1 MEYVVICIHTYTNI
15 VLVSFRYIV
24 HTRIVNAL
32 NNKGDIY
39 VVYRK
44 NIACLV

>member
-24 HTRIVNAL
+24 HIVNAL